1 MLERIATTLLG
12 KFESKEEVK
21 KFVILGLLFGLII
34 GTYWALRPIKD
45 SIFGAVVGIDY
56 QPVAKWL
63 SLLVIFPLVIAY
75 GKLIDKY
82 PRQKVFYILTSIYA
96 VAALIFAYF
105 FSHPVYGITAGAADP
120 SRIIGWLWYVY
131 VESFG
136 SLIVAL
142 FWAFSTDITTEDSAR
157 RGFPLISLFGQTGN
171 ILGPL
176 LFNAKRWGFA
186 HSGPIVAMAGVL
198 TFCMALVMW
207 IFMRVVSKEQ
217 LQGYQ
222 VAGDT
227 KEKEKEEEPGFLEGL
242 KLLVTQPYLLGIFL
256 IITIY
261 EIIVT
266 VFDFH
271 FKAMAKAAFPIEV
284 DNAAYLTQYAV
295 TTGIVATLCV
305 LFGINNIQRRLGMTA
320 SLIMLPLIVAV
331 GVLGLKFNPTLGVA
345 FWIMVIA
352 KAVNYALNQPTMK
365 QLYIPTTKD
374 TKYKSQAWIEMF
386 GGRGSK
392 AIGSGIN
399 GFRLLF
405 KSKYGAAVGI
415 SMFLTMSSVI
425 SFGLIVAWLFV
436 VVFVSGT
443 YTKAIKEKRVVC

>member
-1 MLERIATTLLG
+1 MFKRIAETLLG

-34 GTYWALRPIKD
+34 GAYWALRPIKD
-45 SIFGAVVGIDY
+45 SIFGAVVGINY
-56 QPVAKWL
+56 QPAAKLL
-63 SLLVIFPLVIAY
+63 SVFIIFPLVIAY
-75 GKLIDKY
+75 GKLIDRY
-82 PRQKVFYILTSIYA
+82 PRQKVFYILTAIYSI
-96 VAALIFAYF
+96 AALIFAYF
-105 FSHPVYGITAGAADP
+105 FSHPVHGIVAGVEDP
-120 SRIIGWLWYVY
+120 RRIIGWLWYVY

-136 SLIVAL
+136 SLLVAL
-142 FWAFSTDITTEDSAR
+142 FWAFTTDITSENSAK
-157 RGFPLISLFGQTGN
+157 RGFPLISLFGQSGN
-171 ILGPL
+171 IVGPL
-176 LFNAKRWGFA
+176 FLNAKRWGFA
-186 HSGPIVAMAGVL
+186 HSGPIVAVVGGL

-207 IFMRVVSKEQ
+207 IFMKVVPKDQ
-217 LQGYQ
+217 LEGYT
-222 VAGDT
+222 ATDET
-227 KEKEKEEEPGFLEGL
+227 KQEEKAEEPGFLEGL
-242 KLLVTQPYLLGIFL
+242 KLLLTQPYLLGIFL

-271 FKAMAKAAFPIEV
+271 FKAMTKAAFPLEV
-284 DNAAYLTQYAV
+284 DNAAYLTDYAV

-320 SLIMLPLIVAV
+320 SLVLLPLLVAV

-386 GGRGSK
+386 GSRGSK
-392 AIGSGIN
+392 AMGSGIN
-399 GFRLLF
+399 GFRSVF
-405 KSKYGAAVGI
+405 QSKYGAAAGI
-415 SMFLTMSSVI
+415 SMFLTMSSAI
-425 SFGLIVAWLFV
+425 SLSLIVAWLFV
-436 VVFVSGT
+436 VVFVSKT
-443 YTKAIKEKRVVC
+443 YNKAVKEKRVVC

>member
-1 MLERIATTLLG
+1 MLKRIAEALLG

-34 GTYWALRPIKD
+34 GAYWALRPIKD

-56 QPVAKWL
+56 QPYAKFL
-63 SLLVIFPLVIAY
+63 SLFVIVPLVIGY
-75 GKLIDKY
+75 GKLIDRF
-82 PRQKVFYILTSIYA
+82 PRQRVFYILTAIYGA
-96 VAALIFAYF
+96 AALVFAYYF
-105 FSHPVYGITAGAADP
+105 GHPEHGIAAGVADP
-120 SRIIGWLWYVY
+120 SRVIGWLWYVY

-142 FWAFSTDITTEDSAR
+142 FWAFSVDITSEESAK
-157 RGFPLISLFGQTGN
+157 RGFPLISLFGQSGN
-171 ILGPL
+171 IVGPL
-176 LFNAKRWGFA
+176 FLNAKRWGFA
-186 HSGPIVAMAGVL
+186 HSGPIVAIVGGL

-207 IFMRVVSKEQ
+207 IFMSVMPKSQ
-217 LQGYQ
+217 LQGYKAKDEQ
-222 VAGDT
+222 
-227 KEKEKEEEPGFLEGL
+227 KEEASEEPGFLEGL
-242 KLLVTQPYLLGIFL
+242 KLLLTKPYLMGIFL

-271 FKAMAKAAFPIEV
+271 FKAMAKEAFPLEV
-284 DNAAYLTQYAV
+284 DNAAYLTKYAV

-305 LFGINNIQRRLGMTA
+305 LFGINNIQRKLGMTA
-320 SLIMLPLIVAV
+320 SLVLLPILVAV
-331 GVLGLKFNPTLGVA
+331 GVVGLKFNPALAVA

-386 GGRGSK
+386 GSRGSK
-392 AIGSGIN
+392 AGGSAINAFRGI
-399 GFRLLF
+399 F
-405 KSKYGAAVGI
+405 KTKYGAAAGI
-415 SMFLTMSSVI
+415 SAFLTMSSAI
-425 SFGLIVAWLFV
+425 SLSLVVAWLFV
-436 VVFVSGT
+436 VVFVAKT
-443 YTKAIKEKRVVC
+443 YNKAVDEKRVVC